1 MILVVVV
8 DQLTK
13 YIVQARLPLYGAI
26 EVIPG
31 FFSLTYVH
39 NTGAAWSILSGQ
51 QLFLILVSLVEMAVL
66 AWFLIKYMKEK
77 NTIYCVALS
86 LMLGGAIGNLIDRVT
101 LHYVRDFLDFIIFG
115 YDFPVFN
122 VADSALCI
130 GVGILFLAMI
140 LEEKKHA

>member
-66 AWFLIKYMKEK
+66 TWFLIKYMKEK

-122 VADSALCI
+122 IADCCI
-130 GVGILFLAMI
+130 TLAMFGLI
-140 LEEKKHA
+140 ISVMTDKE